1 MWEDDDLTAQ
11 CLIFFFAGF
20 DTASTLLCFIG
31 HELAVNQDVQTRLV
45 GEVDMFREELQGKAM
60 NYETIN
66 KMTYLDMVVTGEGGI
81 LLIIIIGFLRKEM
94 LR

>member
-45 GEVDMFREELQGKAM
+45 EEVDTFREELHGKAI

-66 KMTYLDMVVTGEGGI
+66 KLTYLDMVVTGER
-81 LLIIIIGFLRKEM
+81 GFF
-94 LR
+94 

>member
-31 HELAVNQDVQTRLV
+31 HELAVNKDVQTRLV
-45 GEVDMFREELQGKAM
+45 EEVDTFREQLQGKAM

-66 KMTYLDMVVTGEGGI
+66 KMTYLDMVVTGERAFFGDE
-81 LLIIIIGFLRKEM
+81 FVS
-94 LR
+94 

>member
-20 DTASTLLCFIG
+20 DTASTLLSFVG
-31 HELAVNQDVQTRLV
+31 HELAVNPEVQEKLV
-45 GEVDMFREELQGKAM
+45 KEVDMFKERLEGKPM

-66 KMTYLDMVVTGEGGI
+66 KMTYLDMVVTGNWSSVK
-81 LLIIIIGFLRKEM
+81 RKIESNTVCIN
-94 LR
+94 